1 LHYRYYRY
9 YRYRL
14 LVIQSD
20 GLLVAVPVGERH
32 RRWRPQP
39 SRAVLLLLLAT
50 MQDVL
55 EELVMARVVARAARS
70 ALVQLLVREPV
81 AV

>member
-1 LHYRYYRY
+1 VL
-9 YRYRL
+9 
-14 LVIQSD
+14 
-20 GLLVAVPVGERH
+20 
-32 RRWRPQP
+32 
-39 SRAVLLLLLAT
+39 LLLLLAT

>member
-1 LHYRYYRY
+1 LHYRYRF
-9 YRYRL
+9 

-20 GLLVAVPVGERH
+20 GLLVTVPVGERH

-39 SRAVLLLLLAT
+39 RRAVLLLLLLAT